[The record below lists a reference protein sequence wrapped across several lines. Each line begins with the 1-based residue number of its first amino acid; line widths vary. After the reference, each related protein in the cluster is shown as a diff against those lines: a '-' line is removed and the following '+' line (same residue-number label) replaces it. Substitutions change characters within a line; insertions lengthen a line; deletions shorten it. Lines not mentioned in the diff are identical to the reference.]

1 MPRDPRVCLYDIWQ
15 AASLILQFTSDR
27 TFKDY
32 AGDPML
38 RSAVERQFEIIGE
51 ALSQLSRLDSGL
63 AERIHDRAQI
73 IGFRNALIHGYSEV
87 DDETVWD
94 VVETKLP
101 VLVREIGTLLSA
113 D

>member
-1 MPRDPRVCLYDIWQ
+1 MRHDPRMYLYDIRQ
-15 AASLILQFTSDR
+15 AADFILQFTSGR
-27 TFKDY
+27 TFQNY
-32 AGDPML
+32 ADDPML

-63 AERIHDRAQI
+63 AEHIHDRAQI

-101 VLVREIGTLLSA
+101 VPVREIGTLLSA